1 MAEVILLTVLAL
13 MAFYYFNNRL
23 RARREE
29 KRERLREKR
38 EEYMENLLEKL
49 RSEKEGRSERD
60 NDQLK

>member
-1 MAEVILLTVLAL
+1 MILLTVLAL

-29 KRERLREKR
+29 KRERLRERR

-49 RSEKEGRSERD
+49 RGEKDVRSKRD
-60 NDQLK
+60 DDQLK